1 MLPAIATS
9 GSTMSSTHSGAR
21 LTPASPPAE
30 TIPAVNSRESPG
42 RKNPT
47 SSPVSAKMI
56 SIRPISPKVFS
67 RCWVSRKAGAASI
80 AIGVNG
86 TGLSCPHAV
95 SGGVGVTHGTYRD
108 QVTALT
114 TTWVRELQD
123 ALGPDSVLTDPDVTA
138 AYARDQAMLAEAGLP
153 AAVVLPRST
162 EEVSAVLRL
171 ASRHGIPVVP
181 RGAGSGLVGGANA
194 IDGGITLVL
203 TRMDAVLEVSAADRL
218 AVVQPGVVNKTLR
231 DAVREHGLFSPPDPA
246 SYDWCTL
253 GGNLAM
259 NSGGLCCVKYG
270 VTTDY
275 VLGLEVVLADG
286 RVLRTGRRT
295 VKGVAG
301 YDLARLFVG
310 SEGTLGVITE
320 ATLALRPAPQPPVT
334 LVASFSTTAQ
344 TGQVVERVVTSG
356 LVPSLMEVMDNTCI
370 CAVDDLLKADLDRDA
385 HALLVAQSDAG
396 GEAARREIEALTALC
411 EEAGAQFVHSTDDPA
426 EGDLL
431 LAARRMAL
439 PALEQLGST
448 LIDDVAVPRS
458 RIAAFLDGCDT
469 ISAERGLVIGV
480 VGHAGDGNMHP
491 TVCFDATDS
500 GQRERAFGAFDDILE
515 LGLSLGGTVTGEHGI
530 GSIKVDWLEREVG
543 AVSLSVH
550 RAIKDALDPQGL
562 LNPGK
567 VLRRAH
573 ARDIGAAAALAGQA

>member
-1 MLPAIATS
+1 MSPR
-9 GSTMSSTHSGAR
+9 GSTVGTDPVRRVRRIAR
-21 LTPASPPAE
+21 PASYGV
-30 TIPAVNSRESPG
+30 AV
-42 RKNPT
+42 
-47 SSPVSAKMI
+47 
-56 SIRPISPKVFS
+56 
-67 RCWVSRKAGAASI
+67 
-80 AIGVNG
+80 
-86 TGLSCPHAV
+86 
-95 SGGVGVTHGTYRD
+95 
-108 QVTALT
+108 T
-114 TTWVRELQD
+114 TTTSTWAAELSA
-123 ALGPDSVLTDPDVTA
+123 ALGEQNVLTDPDVTA
-138 AYARDQAMLAEAGLP
+138 SSARDQAMLAEAGTP
-153 AAVVLPRST
+153 AAVVFARST
-162 EEVSAVLRL
+162 DDVVAVMTV
-171 ASRHGIPVVP
+171 ASRHGVPVVP
-181 RGAGSGLVGGANA
+181 RGAGSGLAGASNA
-194 IDGGITLVL
+194 VDGGITLVM
-203 TRMDAVLEVSAADRL
+203 TRMDAVLEVSPADRL
-218 AVVQPGVVNKTLR
+218 AAVPPGVGNQGLR
-231 DAVREHGLFSPPDPA
+231 DAVAGSGLFYPPDPS

-253 GGNLAM
+253 GGNLST

-320 ATLALRPAPQPPVT
+320 ATLALRPAPQRTVT
-334 LVASFSTTAQ
+334 LVATFATTAQ
-344 TGQVVERVVTSG
+344 TGEVVEHVVTRG
-356 LVPSLMEVMDNTCI
+356 LVPSLCEVMDNTCI

-396 GEAARREIEALTALC
+396 GEAAAREIEALAELC
-411 EEAGAQFVHSTDDPA
+411 RDAGADFVHTTDDPA

-458 RIAAFLDGCDT
+458 RIAAFLDGCDA
-469 ISAERGLVIGV
+469 ISTARELTIGV

-491 TVCFDATDS
+491 TICFDPTDPD
-500 GQRERAFGAFDDILE
+500 QRTRAFGAFDDILE

-530 GSIKVDWLEREVG
+530 GSIKVDWLEREIGPV
-543 AVSLSVH
+543 ALDVH

-573 ARDIGAAAALAGQA
+573 VADLAGVGEPAPRACPVPRGRWTSFVPDPERRGTLHEEANPAHRCRVEHDVATLLVHLS